1 MSLQVKINS
10 KAVRLP
16 EGFELAINL
25 KNNLLDG
32 DQEDATYPM
41 EVNLASNRQVF
52 GFVDRTHTDMTEKL
66 QAGVSFGPY
75 QLLNGQC
82 VLTDVGDG
90 NVEFYI
96 STEKNSFWGKARDW
110 MLDESCWGQFTYSPG
125 NRVNT
130 LEQFYKSLKERMDYV
145 VCPVRDSYIK
155 NSLDTE
161 VDFYN
166 YLEPGEEYFSSS
178 YQIKPIYFTP
188 FLRVTVVVKRVLES
202 MGYTIGVDEFSSDE
216 NLKDLLII

>member
-166 YLEPGEEYFSSS
+166 YLEPGE
-178 YQIKPIYFTP
+178 
-188 FLRVTVVVKRVLES
+188 
-202 MGYTIGVDEFSSDE
+202 
-216 NLKDLLII
+216 

>member
-32 DQEDATYPM
+32 DREDATYPM

-52 GFVDRTHTDMTEKL
+52 GFVDRTHMDMTEKL

-96 STEKNSFWGKARDW
+96 STEKNSFWGKARDR

-125 NRVNT
+125 NRTNT
-130 LEQFYKSLKERMDYV
+130 LEQFYKSLKERMV
-145 VCPVRDSYIK
+145 TWFALFEI
-155 NSLDTE
+155 
-161 VDFYN
+161 
-166 YLEPGEEYFSSS
+166 
-178 YQIKPIYFTP
+178 IYKEFVGYRKWIFIITWNRERNI
-188 FLRVTVVVKRVLES
+188 LVRVTR
-202 MGYTIGVDEFSSDE
+202 
-216 NLKDLLII
+216 

>member
-16 EGFELAINL
+16 EDFELAINL

-32 DQEDATYPM
+32 DREDATYPM

-82 VLTDVGDG
+82 VLSFTFQQRKTLFGGKRGIGCWMSHVGG
-90 NVEFYI
+90 NSRTVRVIERI
-96 STEKNSFWGKARDW
+96 HWNN
-110 MLDESCWGQFTYSPG
+110 FT
-125 NRVNT
+125 RV
-130 LEQFYKSLKERMDYV
+130 
-145 VCPVRDSYIK
+145 
-155 NSLDTE
+155 
-161 VDFYN
+161 
-166 YLEPGEEYFSSS
+166 
-178 YQIKPIYFTP
+178 
-188 FLRVTVVVKRVLES
+188 
-202 MGYTIGVDEFSSDE
+202 
-216 NLKDLLII
+216 